1 MLSPL
6 SDQKLQLQ
14 HSIRLET
21 HLFFRKSENAQK
33 MLQWAE
39 IFFEGA
45 FLFTCPS
52 VFSYDMYYL
61 EYLGNAWTVVI
72 CVLGTLKVLC
82 PIRVWQNGWD

>member
-39 IFFEGA
+39 MIFEGA
-45 FLFTCPS
+45 FLFPCPAFS
-52 VFSYDMYYL
+52 VMIRNTL
-61 EYLGNAWTVVI
+61 NVCEMLGDCYN
-72 CVLGTLKVLC
+72 LRTLY
-82 PIRVWQNGWD
+82 I

>member
-39 IFFEGA
+39 IIFEGN
-45 FLFTCPS
+45 
-52 VFSYDMYYL
+52 SYL
-61 EYLGNAWTVVI
+61 INFKLGDPKWK
-72 CVLGTLKVLC
+72 L
-82 PIRVWQNGWD
+82 